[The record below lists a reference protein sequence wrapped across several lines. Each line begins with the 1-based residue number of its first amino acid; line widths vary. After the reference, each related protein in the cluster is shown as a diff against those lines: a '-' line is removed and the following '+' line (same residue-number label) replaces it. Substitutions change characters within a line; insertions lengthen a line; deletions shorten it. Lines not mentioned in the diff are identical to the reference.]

1 MYCNISTPDCHS
13 KLSIRRCIVIPSIY
27 VPSCESLTCSAYAWL
42 LPIQASNITPTTT
55 AQSSSNLMQ
64 PDEKINLLPLKSGI
78 VLLSKLHSDMFY
90 MDFLLP
96 MPWKTKGLP
105 TDDDDD
111 SDIKSV

>member
-1 MYCNISTPDCHS
+1 
-13 KLSIRRCIVIPSIY
+13 
-27 VPSCESLTCSAYAWL
+27 
-42 LPIQASNITPTTT
+42 
-55 AQSSSNLMQ
+55 MQ

-90 MDFLLP
+90 MDFLPP